1 MAETEELKARP
12 PRQRKD
18 PPAPEAEG
26 EEIYAVS
33 PVPRR
38 PPKPVR
44 KRIHRD
50 DEEDWEEEED
60 DWRSSDGGISTLIPY
75 TNPKALIAYYL
86 GIFGL
91 IPCLGAIL
99 SPAALVLGIL
109 GLRYLK
115 KIPGATGMAACVFV
129 IVLGS

>member
-1 MAETEELKARP
+1 MAESEEFEARP
-12 PRQRKD
+12 PRQRKE
-18 PPAPEAEG
+18 PPAPDPED

-33 PVPRR
+33 PIPPR
-38 PPKPVR
+38 PPKPGR
-44 KRIHRD
+44 KRIHRN

-99 SPAALVLGIL
+99 GPAALVLGIL
-109 GLRYLK
+109 
-115 KIPGATGMAACVFV
+115 
-129 IVLGS
+129 